1 MTDEAP
7 REAIPTA
14 EPAPAAK
21 EREGFGAFVPVL
33 LVTLALAAWMAFQ
46 TVQLT
51 RERVELARVRA
62 AQETPLQQST
72 RVRAQVDSLARK
84 TAELAAQ
91 GNANAQIIVQELGRR
106 GITIDPSAP
115 PVPSGPAVPAAPAG
129 K

>member
-1 MTDEAP
+1 MTDEP
-7 REAIPTA
+7 REELATA
-14 EPAPAAK
+14 EPAPSATG
-21 EREGFGAFVPVL
+21 REGFGAFVPVL

-51 RERVELARVRA
+51 RERAELTRVRA
-62 AQETPLQQST
+62 AQETPLQQSS

-84 TAELAAQ
+84 TAELATQ
-91 GNANAQIIVQELGRR
+91 GNANAQLIVQELGRR

-115 PVPSGPAVPAAPAG
+115 PVPGGPATPAAPAG